1 VSGPAHRVLNGTVAT
16 AAAAN
21 AAGVTTIAH
30 ASAAAPAI
38 LVAVLA
44 VLLGGELPDKDQR
57 WPLKYVVTHRGV
69 THRLWA
75 HLAAAAIVYA
85 AARHVPAA
93 APYAAY
99 ASLGLLA
106 GLAAHCAGDML
117 TPDGLPYLSPIIR
130 RDLYLFPFRVRS
142 VDRGEHP
149 RQPGAVGPNR
159 VRHHPPYRVRYNRN
173 GAPLSRP
180 YRAISEELAL
190 RVACTVVLAAGAA
203 VLYLRYAA

>member
-21 AAGVTTIAH
+21 ATGVTTIAH

-57 WPLKYVVTHRGV
+57 WPLKYVVTHRGI
-69 THRLWA
+69 THRLW
-75 HLAAAAIVYA
+75 
-85 AARHVPAA
+85 
-93 APYAAY
+93 
-99 ASLGLLA
+99 
-106 GLAAHCAGDML
+106 AHCAGDML
-117 TPDGLPYLSPIIR
+117 TPDGLPYLRPLIK

-149 RQPGAVGPNR
+149 QIRGAVGPNR
-159 VRHHPPYRVRYNRN
+159 VRRHPPYRVRYNRN

-190 RVACTVVLAAGAA
+190 RVACTAVLAAGAA